1 MPMKQKLLPKWAIV
15 VRDLKRGPVKVAYKD
30 MAGEIVSYLTL
41 NNSIIPDAH
50 MAESNPNNPTKLDD
64 IKAWDVERLKWTQ
77 FKISTLDEYEPT
89 AGLVR
94 QKEDTHSGNEEAE
107 ESRTDQ
113 RGTRNRTSEG
123 VQGPQETETDERGT
137 EGQGEGESSE
147 GTGRTWS
154 SKD

>member
-1 MPMKQKLLPKWAIV
+1 MPMKQKHLPKWSIV
-15 VRDLKRGPVKVAYKD
+15 IRDLKRSPVKVAYKD
-30 MAGEIVSYLTL
+30 LAGEIVSYLTL

-64 IKAWDVERLKWTQ
+64 IKAWDVERLKWIQ
-77 FKISTLDEYEPT
+77 FKISTLEEYEPSV
-89 AGLVR
+89 GLVR

-107 ESRTDQ
+107 
-113 RGTRNRTSEG
+113 GTRVDTERTGHRSPEAI
-123 VQGPQETETDERGT
+123 QGTQETKTDERGT